1 MAARTLLAPFSIS
14 ISAAMQIVPAVSII
28 SSTMITLRPFHVA
41 DGRHFTHDIGFR
53 TLLVRDDDRG
63 AQVLGIGVGPFGAA
77 HVGCRDREVLDV
89 QAFDVRYED
98 AAGIECIHRYV
109 EEALD
114 LVRMQV
120 HGHNAVHAC
129 RDEHVGYQFRADRYA
144 GTVFA
149 VLTRPAEVGHH
160 GDHLVGRCAACG
172 IDHHKEFH
180 QVVQRREGRLDDEHG
195 AAADRLVEAGLELS
209 VAELLHLRVSER
221 GAVACDDF
229 LREVPRAPACEEFDF
244 VDSHSM

>member
-1 MAARTLLAPFSIS
+1 
-14 ISAAMQIVPAVSII
+14 
-28 SSTMITLRPFHVA
+28 
-41 DGRHFTHDIGFR
+41 
-53 TLLVRDDDRG
+53 
-63 AQVLGIGVGPFGAA
+63 
-77 HVGCRDREVLDV
+77 
-89 QAFDVRYED
+89 
-98 AAGIECIHRYV
+98 
-109 EEALD
+109 
-114 LVRMQV
+114 MQV